1 MANARLDKVKK
12 NVAAL
17 KKETGAKVKQNLE
30 DEAIP
35 TTDDLEAEAAG
46 LDRYL
51 HDFDPKPTGKRLEN
65 IVRDKSEGTAVPVQE
80 TNGIKTCIKEYLC
93 CCFFGK
99 SKSTTP
105 AAKTPLLREPA
116 PQMIL

>member
-17 KKETGAKVKQNLE
+17 KKDAGAKAIQHLE
-30 DEAIP
+30 DEEIP
-35 TTDDLEAEAAG
+35 TLDDVEAEAAG

-51 HDFDPKPTGKRLEN
+51 HDFDPKPSGKRLEN
-65 IVRDKSEGTAVPVQE
+65 IVRDRAEGAPAPAQE
-80 TNGIKTCIKEYLC
+80 TNSIKTCIKEYLC

-99 SKSTTP
+99 SKSTTV
-105 AAKTPLLREPA
+105 AANTPLLSEPA